1 MRKSQYGNKMASGFN
16 KKGFEVQF
24 NWIFVLIAG
33 TAIILFFSLVVVKLK
48 GISETSRQ
56 GDIVKGI
63 EAIITSAS
71 VSIDTTNVVE
81 VPESEIKVDCTSVS
95 SGSVTKQYQNLIF
108 FSPSSIKGNKI
119 VMQTLAFNAPFRS
132 SGLLYAASD
141 RLKYVIVGDNDVA
154 KYINKTLPKEL
165 NREIVKAYPS
175 SMRSPGSYRVRLVFT
190 ENIDLRSN
198 NIPPSLQ
205 DMGDQDVTA
214 VKITGDMEKGAL
226 EFYNKKED
234 KWAADPKGASQY
246 LGRASMIAA
255 VYADT
260 RELYECS
267 MKNAFSRHKLV
278 AEIHIDRTEELKRG
292 ISGTNALNL
301 ECTNVYET
309 SISHL
314 NSIYD
319 ASARLS
325 VAIDSANIQKL
336 HEFSKKLSDE
346 NKKAQRFSCQLVY

>member
-1 MRKSQYGNKMASGFN
+1 MRKSQYGHKMASGFS

-63 EAIITSAS
+63 ETLITSAS
-71 VSIDTTNVVE
+71 VSVDTTNVVE

-95 SGSVTKQYQNLIF
+95 SGSVTKQYQNLLF
-108 FSPSSIKGNKI
+108 FSPSSINGNRI

-132 SGLLYAASD
+132 SGLLYASSD
-141 RLKYVIVGDNDVA
+141 RLKYVIVGDNDAA

-175 SMRSPGSYRVRLVFT
+175 SMRSPVSYRVRLVFT

-226 EFYNKKED
+226 EFYNKKKD

-246 LGRASMIAA
+246 
-255 VYADT
+255 
-260 RELYECS
+260 
-267 MKNAFSRHKLV
+267 
-278 AEIHIDRTEELKRG
+278 IDRAEELKRG
-292 ISGTNALNL
+292 IYGTNVLNL

-319 ASARLS
+319 ASAMLS
-325 VAIDSANIQKL
+325 TAIDSANIQKL

-346 NKKAQRFSCQLVY
+346 NKKAQRFSCPLVY

>member
-1 MRKSQYGNKMASGFN
+1 MRKSQYGHKMASGFN
-16 KKGFEVQF
+16 KKGVEVQF

-71 VSIDTTNVVE
+71 VSIDTTNV
-81 VPESEIKVDCTSVS
+81 
-95 SGSVTKQYQNLIF
+95 
-108 FSPSSIKGNKI
+108 
-119 VMQTLAFNAPFRS
+119 
-132 SGLLYAASD
+132 
-141 RLKYVIVGDNDVA
+141 IVGDNDAA

-175 SMRSPGSYRVRLVFT
+175 SMRSPVSYRVRLVFT

-226 EFYNKKED
+226 EFYNKKEN
-234 KWAADPKGASQY
+234 KWAADPRGASQY

-278 AEIHIDRTEELKRG
+278 AKIHIDRTEELKRG

-319 ASARLS
+319 ASAMLS
-325 VAIDSANIQKL
+325 AAIDSANIQKL

-346 NKKAQRFSCQLVY
+346 NKKAQRFSCPLVY